1 MKKILTSFAA
11 FVMLY
16 NASAQTCT
24 RSVASFSGAEGEKVS
39 GMATLT
45 NTNNVLT
52 LSLSQSFTSTA
63 GPDLHVFLAKKFD
76 KPTTVGN
83 TNVLLGVL
91 KSLTGAQSYDI
102 PSDVKISDYDQVL
115 IHCVTYNH
123 FYGGG
128 ALGAITG
135 TCPIVAG
142 IEDLGIPTSSFYFN
156 SDLKKIVLEETNASL
171 LVYDVL
177 GNKLLVNN
185 TDLTSLRSGIYFAK
199 MINSTEAVKTLKFI
213 IE

>member
-1 MKKILTSFAA
+1 MKKLLTSIAA
-11 FVMLY
+11 LVLIY

-24 RSVASFSGAEGEKVS
+24 RNVAAFSGAGGEKVS

-52 LSLSQSFTSTA
+52 LSLAQNFSSDA
-63 GPDLHVFLAKKFD
+63 GPDLHVYLAKNYAA
-76 KPTTVGN
+76 PTTAGN

-91 KSLTGAQSYDI
+91 KSLTGAQSYVI

-135 TCPIVAG
+135 TCPTVAG

-177 GNKLLVNN
+177 GNQLLVNN
-185 TDLTSLRSGIYFAK
+185 SDLTSLRSGIYFAK
-199 MINSTEAVKTLKFI
+199 MINGTEAIKTLKFI